1 MSLQPGI
8 HLGSYEVLAQ
18 IGSGGMGEVYR
29 ARDAKLD
36 RLVAIK
42 ILPPALAGNPDFL
55 ARFQREAKAV
65 AALNHPNLVGIYD
78 FNQDGGH
85 VYAVMELLEG
95 ETLADLLARG
105 PLTPR
110 RTIALAAQ
118 IAQGLA
124 AAHDKGIVHRDLKPS
139 NLWIT
144 REGRIK
150 ILDFG
155 LAKQQGPAPPADP
168 ANPAT
173 EALGPLTELGMVLGT
188 AGYMSPEQVRG
199 EPADP
204 RSDIFSFGV
213 VLYEMLTGQRAF
225 KGETPIQTM
234 NAILE
239 HDPEELRV
247 AKGHLPPALE
257 RLVLHCL
264 EKHPGSR
271 FQSMRDLA
279 YDLGNLSSLTEASG
293 GFLTPFAARNR
304 SVSRRWA
311 AVGLLLA
318 GVAVWGGWAAHR
330 PRAGHVVYTPL
341 TFTAAPVWNARF
353 SRDGSSVVFTRGS
366 LVAKD
371 NSIYSI
377 AIDNPLPHAV
387 LGPDGAMA
395 ALSRNNELASL
406 TGLDN
411 AQGRSESFV
420 GTLGRGPL
428 GAKPRAIS
436 PKVVSADWAP
446 DGSGLAVVRDLG
458 TAGMQVEYPEG
469 KVLARMEG
477 GWFSHLRFSPDG
489 ARLGVCAHPVFGDDM
504 GSVMVLDA
512 RTGDRKELS
521 GPWEAVRGLV
531 WTRDGREIWFTAGNT
546 PNRELMAV
554 GLDRRARNLAS
565 APTDLNLEDLAD
577 DGRALVISGDTMLR
591 VFSYELGAREP
602 VDLTLRNYSIIRG
615 QSPDGRLVVVDD
627 ETSAGSPPYPLFLC
641 TGDAMP
647 MPLGLG
653 LGALPTADGRKLF
666 IVRGQPKAPKGF
678 MMTLENGM
686 EEPCPMDGLTFQN
699 QPMAMTAQGDVLL
712 LQTPGTGPGRI
723 WRIAPGQAP
732 APVGPPLP
740 PEVLGFLVSDPAG
753 HRALLAL
760 PKNTFAWID
769 LGDPKDVPH
778 PVPGLGKDDILVGAA
793 PDGVSLYVTRDGAL
807 PATVVRFNYLTG
819 RREPFRRVEV
829 PGVFARTGQGSLS
842 ADGKRW
848 VGLNR
853 HLTAQL
859 FLVEGL
865 K

>member
-1 MSLQPGI
+1 MTLKSGI
-8 HLGSYEVLAQ
+8 HLGNYEVLAQ

-29 ARDAKLD
+29 ARDGKLD

-42 ILPPALAGNPDFL
+42 VLPPALAGNPDFL

-65 AALNHPNLVGIYD
+65 AALNHPNLVGIFD
-78 FNQDGGH
+78 FNQDGGQ

-95 ETLADLLARG
+95 ETLADALGRG
-105 PLTPR
+105 PLAPR
-110 RTIALAAQ
+110 KAIALAAQ

-139 NLWIT
+139 NLWVT

-155 LAKQQGPAPPADP
+155 LAKHQGPAPATDP

-239 HDPEELRV
+239 REPEELRLP
-247 AKGHLPPALE
+247 KGHLPPALE
-257 RLVLHCL
+257 RLVMHCL
-264 EKHPGSR
+264 EKHPGNR

-279 YDLGNLSSLTEASG
+279 YDLGNLSNLTEASG
-293 GFLTPFAARNR
+293 GFLVPFAARNR
-304 SVSRRWA
+304 NVTRKWA
-311 AVGLLLA
+311 AA
-318 GVAVWGGWAAHR
+318 GVLLTGLAAWAGWAAHR
-330 PRAGHVVYTPL
+330 PSAGHVVFTPI

-353 SRDGSSVVFTRGS
+353 TRDGASVVFTRGS
-366 LVAKD
+366 LTARD
-371 NSIYSI
+371 NGVYSI
-377 AIDNPLPHAV
+377 AIDNPLPHPV

-395 ALSRNNELASL
+395 ALSRTNELASI
-406 TGLDN
+406 TGLAN
-411 AQGRSESFV
+411 AQGRAESFV

-428 GAKPRAIS
+428 GAKPRAVS
-436 PKVVSADWAP
+436 PHVVSADWAP

-504 GSVMVLDA
+504 GSVMVIDA

-531 WTRDGREIWFTAGNT
+531 WSRGGREIWFTAGNT

-554 GLDRRARNLAS
+554 DLARRVRILAS

-577 DGRALVISGDTMLR
+577 DGRALLISGDTMLR
-591 VFSYELGAREP
+591 VFSYEMGAREP

-615 QSPDGRLVVVDD
+615 QSPDNRLVVVDD
-627 ETSAGSPPYPLFLC
+627 ETSSGSPPYPLFLC

-653 LGALPTADGRKLF
+653 LAALPTADGRRLF
-666 IVRGQPKAPKGF
+666 IVRGQSKAPKGF
-678 MMTLENGM
+678 MMTLENGL
-686 EEPCPMDGLTFQN
+686 EEPASMDGLTFQN
-699 QPMAMTAQGDVLL
+699 QSLALTAQGEALL
-712 LQTPGTGPGRI
+712 LQTPANGPPRI
-723 WRIAPGQAP
+723 WRLAPGQAP

-740 PEVLGFLVSDPAG
+740 QEVQGFGLPDPAG
-753 HRALLAL
+753 HRVLLAL
-760 PKNTFAWID
+760 PRNALAWID

-778 PVPGLGKDDILVGAA
+778 PVPGLDKDDRVVGAA
-793 PDGVSLYVTRDGAL
+793 PDGVSLYVTRDAEL

-829 PGVFARTGQGSLS
+829 PGVFARVGQGGLS